1 MLSIIDPMAPMSVQL
16 LNCPDEWTQDEI
28 FELFHEN
35 NVGFVRNVKFVPRT
49 DSISVY
55 IDLVSWY
62 QTEEAANMI
71 YSLTRHPDRC
81 LNVVFSDELD
91 EPALT
96 FINVPRRAKKTAQNK
111 LLRLQLAKAPQ
122 VKEQVK
128 EEEEQVNDVY
138 DYDVMYKEAHALLL
152 HEQEI
157 GDWTKLECGEYYL

>member
-16 LNCPDEWTQDEI
+16 LNCPNEWTQDEI

-49 DSISVY
+49 DSISAY

-91 EPALT
+91 EPTLT

-111 LLRLQLAKAPQ
+111 LLRLQLANVPQ

-128 EEEEQVNDVY
+128 EEEALNDVY

-157 GDWTKLECGEYYL
+157 GYWAKLECGEYYL